1 MNNVFKDYIYKKEVI
16 KMTKITLEA
25 GIVDRK
31 IISITG
37 KRQLTIPLKFYEK
50 LGLGKEVECF
60 IEKNAL
66 VIRPLSQDGGAFS
79 IEILKDLVSQG
90 YSGNE
95 LVAKFTEERQNMKIA
110 IGALLTEGN
119 EIATGKKKGA
129 SMKDVFGK
137 D

>member
-1 MNNVFKDYIYKKEVI
+1 M
-16 KMTKITLEA
+16 MKIALGA
-25 GIVDRK
+25 GVMDRK

-66 VIRPLSQDGGAFS
+66 VIRPLSQDDNAFAV
-79 IEILKDLVSQG
+79 EILKDLLSQG

-95 LVAKFTEERQNMKIA
+95 LIAKFTEESQNMKAEIA
-110 IGALLTEGN
+110 ELLKEGN
-119 EIATGKKKGA
+119 EIAAGKKKGA
-129 SMKDVFGK
+129 SMKDIFGK

>member
-1 MNNVFKDYIYKKEVI
+1 MTNVTSGDG
-16 KMTKITLEA
+16 IT
-25 GIVDRK
+25 DRK

-37 KRQLTIPLKFYEK
+37 KRQITIPLKFYKK

-66 VIRPLSQDGGAFS
+66 IIRSLSQNDGSFS
-79 IEILKDLVSQG
+79 VEILKDLVAQG
-90 YSGNE
+90 YNGTE
-95 LVAKFTEERQNMKIA
+95 LVKKFTEESQNIKIA
-110 IGALLTEGN
+110 TGMLLAEGN
-119 EIATGKKKGA
+119 DIAAGKKKGA

>member
-1 MNNVFKDYIYKKEVI
+1 
-16 KMTKITLEA
+16 MTKVA
-25 GIVDRK
+25 SGVGIADRK

-37 KRQLTIPLKFYEK
+37 KRQITIPLNFYKK
-50 LGLGKEVECF
+50 LRLGKEAECF

-66 VIRPLSQDGGAFS
+66 VIRPLSQDDGAFS

-95 LVAKFTEERQNMKIA
+95 LVEKFVQERQNMKIA
-110 IGALLTEGN
+110 IDALLTEGN
-119 EIATGKKKGA
+119 DIATGKKKGA
-129 SMKDVFGK
+129 SMKDIFGK